1 MSRPQVN
8 GDDYEAPGGSPKRG
22 GNGNGGGAP
31 NFRLSELERRVGIL
45 ERKIGELND
54 LCIKI
59 DTKLE
64 NVATTTSLWKVFAG
78 TLGISVATFIGHIL
92 LRYIRN

>member
-1 MSRPQVN
+1 MSVYAVVLN
-8 GDDYEAPGGSPKRG
+8 SPDETTMKRVK
-22 GNGNGGGAP
+22 
-31 NFRLSELERRVGIL
+31 LERRVGIL
-45 ERKIGELND
+45 ESKIGEIND

-92 LRYIRN
+92 LRYIQN